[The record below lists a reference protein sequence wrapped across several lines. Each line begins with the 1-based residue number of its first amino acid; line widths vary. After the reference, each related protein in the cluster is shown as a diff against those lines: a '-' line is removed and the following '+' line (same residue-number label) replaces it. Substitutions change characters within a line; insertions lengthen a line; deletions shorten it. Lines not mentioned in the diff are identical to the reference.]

1 MPASKTPARQPRTR
15 DLSLVD
21 QFRASMTAMA
31 PLPNAA
37 KNNKSVKWFQDT
49 IKNIPRAKVS
59 AVPEVGKMYTYVYDA
74 KYKNK
79 LPYWDKFPLVV
90 ILDVNSEYQ
99 LGLNLHYVAPKM
111 RQAFLEKLLAANPRL
126 LNQKT
131 IGPRAKFKIN
141 WAAVKK
147 YPGADKMI
155 KLYIRSRIKGR
166 LVEISPTQ
174 WANTIYLP
182 TQQFLDKNGR
192 RYSARK
198 VWADGKTR

>member
-1 MPASKTPARQPRTR
+1 MPASKTQTRYR

-21 QFRASMTAMA
+21 QFRATMTAMA

-37 KNNKSVKWFQDT
+37 KNNKSVKWFRETVQ
-49 IKNIPRAKVS
+49 NIPRARFS
-59 AVPEVGKMYTYVYDA
+59 AIPEVGKMYTYVYDA
-74 KYKNK
+74 KYKDK
-79 LPYWDKFPLVV
+79 LEYWDKFPLVV
-90 ILDVNSEYQ
+90 ILDVNAEYQ
-99 LGLNLHYVAPKM
+99 LGLNLHYIAPKM
-111 RQAFLEKLLAANPRL
+111 RQAFLEKLLIANPRL

-166 LVEISPTQ
+166 LIEISPTQ

-182 TQQFLDKNGR
+182 TQQFLDKKGR